1 MPWVYWAV
9 LEQCSA
15 AVLCRGG
22 IRTMMIT
29 GDYHHTA
36 IAVARD
42 VGMFKP
48 GVQVAVVDSNQQLQ
62 SEESP
67 VTSSQTAHGGASP
80 ACSPHVSFTQPHDK
94 GADSH
99 RKALQGQ
106 KQALTQVAGSPLAR
120 TGKQV
125 SWVPALGDDNDDNQ
139 QKQHTEKQHH
149 SAPDS
154 HGPLMEGFRL
164 SVAGQEHVDAAQVL
178 AALAEGQMQCAVTGD
193 ALEALLQHHDM
204 SMLET
209 VMHSV
214 VVFSRMQPHQKG
226 QVMDLL
232 GMTGVHQLFHGQPRH
247 VAV

>member
-1 MPWVYWAV
+1 
-9 LEQCSA
+9 
-15 AVLCRGG
+15 
-22 IRTMMIT
+22 MIT

-48 GVQVAVVDSNQQLQ
+48 GVQIVVVDSNQQLQ

-67 VTSSQTAHGGASP
+67 VTSSQTARRGTIP
-80 ACSPHVSFTQPHDK
+80 AKSPHVSCMQPREQ
-94 GADSH
+94 AVDSH
-99 RKALQGQ
+99 NKAKQGQ
-106 KQALTQVAGSPLAR
+106 KQALTNVAESSLAR

-139 QKQHTEKQHH
+139 QDQDIEKQHQ

-154 HGPLMEGFRL
+154 HAPPMEGFRL

-193 ALEALLQHHDM
+193 AFEALLQHHDM

-232 GMTGVHQLFHGQPRH
+232 GMTGVHQLFHGRPRH

>member
-1 MPWVYWAV
+1 
-9 LEQCSA
+9 
-15 AVLCRGG
+15 
-22 IRTMMIT
+22 MIT

-36 IAVARD
+36 IAVAQD

-48 GVQVAVVDSNQQLQ
+48 GVQVVVLDSIQQQLQ

-67 VTSSQTAHGGASP
+67 VTTSQTAHGGATS
-80 ACSPHVSFTQPHDK
+80 AYSRHVSFVQPRDK
-94 GADSH
+94 AVDSH

-106 KQALTQVAGSPLAR
+106 KQALTHVAESPLAR

-125 SWVPALGDDNDDNQ
+125 SWVPALGDDSDDNQ
-139 QKQHTEKQHH
+139 PKQHTEKQHQ

-164 SVAGQEHVDAAQVL
+164 SVAGQEQVDAAQVL

-193 ALEALLQHHDM
+193 AFEALLQHHDM

-214 VVFSRMQPHQKG
+214 VVFSRMRPHQKG
-226 QVMDLL
+226 QVIDLL
-232 GMTGVHQLFHGQPRH
+232 GTTGVHQLFRGQPRH